1 MSNEKVVTKAVI
13 SAMPE
18 SIFDKM
24 PEVTVTFSD
33 GTVETL
39 FSFYPDEIN
48 FSEGEF
54 IGLTVAK
61 ARALRQKKDIAFL
74 QS

>member
-13 SAMPE
+13 SAMPKD
-18 SIFDKM
+18 IFDKM

-33 GTVETL
+33 GTVKKL

-48 FSEGEF
+48 FSEEEF
-54 IGLTVAK
+54 IGLTEAE
-61 ARALRQKKDIAFL
+61 AHALRQKKDVAFL